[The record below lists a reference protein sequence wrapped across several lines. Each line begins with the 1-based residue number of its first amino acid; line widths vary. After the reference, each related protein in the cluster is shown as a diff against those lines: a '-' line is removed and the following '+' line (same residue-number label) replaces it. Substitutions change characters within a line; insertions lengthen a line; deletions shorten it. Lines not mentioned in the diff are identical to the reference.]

1 MTAVNHPIASVIAQL
16 TQPGAPFELT
26 PVEVSGRTMRAYRN
40 APQTLPDLINA
51 ARAHGAKEFM
61 AYQGERWSF
70 DRFFAAVDALAGRLQ
85 AEARIRPGDRIAIA
99 MRNRPEWAIA
109 FVAAAL
115 VGALPVPLNSFGT
128 GAELRAAI
136 DGIQPRVLFCDSER
150 LQRLEPD
157 LAALGCHVVVAGAP
171 NDEARGLLGF
181 DAVSAPG
188 GPARQP
194 VALQPDDPALLLFT
208 SGASARPKAVQSS
221 HRAVCQAIF
230 NIDFIGA
237 LSGMTSPKAVAA
249 LMARALAPATLTVV
263 PLFHVSG
270 LHAQLLT
277 TLRSGRR
284 LVFMHRWDPAQALRM
299 IQEEKITQFNGAP
312 SMVQQLISTAGFDPA
327 SSARTLGGLGFGG
340 AGLSQ
345 RLVQGVLGLF
355 PDSMSGIG
363 FGLTE
368 TNGAVSAISGRLFES
383 KPHSSGP
390 LSPLAEVRIAGP
402 EGQAMPAGQTG
413 EIWVRGVTVMQ
424 QYWGQP
430 EATAQAM
437 RDGWFRTGDIGYLDE
452 DGFLFVVD
460 RLKDVINRSGE
471 KIAAAEVESCLSE
484 LPAVEEA
491 AVIAAPDA
499 VTGEAVVAVVVPRPG
514 SALAPEQVQAHVAAH
529 LAAYKVPSRV
539 VIRDERLPRNPA
551 GKLLKGELK
560 SQYTA

>member
-1 MTAVNHPIASVIAQL
+1 MNAPVGSIISRLTA
-16 TQPGAPFELT
+16 PGAPFELT
-26 PVEVSGRTMRAYRN
+26 EVSVRGRPMRAYKN
-40 APQTLPDLINA
+40 APATLPELIDA

-61 AYQGERWSF
+61 AYQGERWSY

-85 AEARIRPGDRIAIA
+85 AQVNIRPGDRTAIA
-99 MRNRPEWAIA
+99 MRNRPEWAVA
-109 FVAAAL
+109 FFAAAL

-128 GAELRAAI
+128 GSELRAAI
-136 DGIQPRVLFCDSER
+136 ASVAPRVLFCDGER
-150 LQRLEPD
+150 LQRLEPE

-171 NDEARGLLGF
+171 NDESRGLLGF
-181 DAVSAPG
+181 DAVSSPG

-194 VALQPDDPALLLFT
+194 VTVQPDDPALLLFT

-221 HRAVCQAIF
+221 HRAVCQAVF

-237 LSGMTSPKAVAA
+237 LSGMTSPAAVAT
-249 LMARALAPATLTVV
+249 LMARALAPTTLTVV

-277 TLRSGRR
+277 TLRNGRR
-284 LVFMHRWDPAQALRM
+284 LVFMHRWEPAQALRM
-299 IQEEKITQFNGAP
+299 IQDEKITQFNGAP
-312 SMVQQLISTAGFDPA
+312 SMVQQLMGVPGFDP
-327 SSARTLGGLGFGG
+327 SSTARTLGGVGFGG

-345 RLVQGVLGLF
+345 RLVQAVLGLF
-355 PDSMSGIG
+355 PNSMSGIG

-368 TNGAVSAISGRLFES
+368 TNGAVSAISGSLFEA

-390 LSPLAEVRIAGP
+390 LSPLTEVRIVGLD
-402 EGQAMPAGQTG
+402 GHTLPAGQSG

-430 EATAQAM
+430 EATAQVLQ
-437 RDGWFRTGDIGYLDE
+437 DGWFRTGDIGYLDDE
-452 DGFLFVVD
+452 GFLFVVD
-460 RLKDVINRSGE
+460 RIKDVINRSGE

-484 LPAVEEA
+484 LPDVEEA
-491 AVIAAPDA
+491 AVIALPDA

-514 SALAPEQVQAHVAAH
+514 ATLEPEQVQAHVAAR
-529 LAAYKVPSRV
+529 LASYKVPSRV
-539 VIRDERLPRNPA
+539 VIRDERMPRNPA

-560 SQYTA
+560 AKYAN